1 MTRAVNI
8 IVDALFRRRVLSDL
22 QGHSYEIEGKYVF
35 KYDSIVEIPNLGYYY
50 ILNEY
55 VEDNSGN
62 QTKTERLYAVEVN
75 TGVPNRLI
83 YDENGQM
90 GLISLQ

>member
-1 MTRAVNI
+1 M
-8 IVDALFRRRVLSDL
+8 
-22 QGHSYEIEGKYVF
+22 YVT
-35 KYDSIVEIPNLGYYY
+35 SGYYY

-55 VEDNSGN
+55 IDDEKGN
-62 QTKTERLYAVEVN
+62 RTKTERLYAVEVYS
-75 TGVPNRLI
+75 GAPNRLI